1 MSILAVDLTYQPTGG
16 TLSQIKEII
25 KNIDSYDF
33 NKVVFFTTK
42 DNLYLFENTN
52 EEKVI
57 LKNVF
62 FSNKSIVIR
71 TIWAQIVLPILL
83 ILNRI
88 DILFCPGNISP
99 IFNTRIKTQWIG
111 TIGPFENKFISSY
124 SMKEKIKIY
133 ITKYLMI
140 FSSRTSDFV
149 IFESDYTRNLFL
161 KKYKQKKEKS
171 SVLHRGH
178 HEFFKPVETY
188 ESKIFAENDYKE
200 YILIV
205 SHLYPYKNIELFLE
219 AYSHLRLYDR
229 DLYVMIAGSISDEK
243 YYQRLKL
250 MVNELGISKFIIFL
264 GQVEKESLR
273 ELYSQC
279 KIFVFTSP
287 FENFA
292 ATLIEAMN
300 CSAPIITTNTTA
312 MPEACG
318 NAALYFSPD
327 SIQELSDCIMVYLND
342 EKTRLMYKKLALSK
356 SKEYEVYSEIDKKI
370 NQLLRKL
377 I

>member
-16 TLSQIKEII
+16 TLSQIIEII

-99 IFNTRIKTQWIG
+99 IFNTKIKTQWIG
-111 TIGPFENKFISSY
+111 TIGPFKNKFISSF

-178 HEFFKPVETY
+178 HEFFKPVESY

-219 AYSHLRLYDR
+219 AYSQLRLYDR
-229 DLYVMIAGSISDEK
+229 NLYVLIAGSISDEK

-250 MVNELGISKFIIFL
+250 IVNELGISKFIIFL

-292 ATLIEAMN
+292 ATLIEAMS

-327 SIQELSDCIMVYLND
+327 PIQELSDCIMVYLND
-342 EKTRLMYKKLALSK
+342 EKIRLTYKKLALSK

-370 NQLLRKL
+370 NQLLIKL

>member
-16 TLSQIKEII
+16 TLSQIIEII

-111 TIGPFENKFISSY
+111 TIGPFENKFISSF

-149 IFESDYTRNLFL
+149 IFD
-161 KKYKQKKEKS
+161 
-171 SVLHRGH
+171 
-178 HEFFKPVETY
+178 
-188 ESKIFAENDYKE
+188 
-200 YILIV
+200 
-205 SHLYPYKNIELFLE
+205 NI
-219 AYSHLRLYDR
+219 
-229 DLYVMIAGSISDEK
+229 GG
-243 YYQRLKL
+243 LKL
-250 MVNELGISKFIIFL
+250 H
-264 GQVEKESLR
+264 SL
-273 ELYSQC
+273 
-279 KIFVFTSP
+279 FV
-287 FENFA
+287 
-292 ATLIEAMN
+292 
-300 CSAPIITTNTTA
+300 
-312 MPEACG
+312 
-318 NAALYFSPD
+318 
-327 SIQELSDCIMVYLND
+327 
-342 EKTRLMYKKLALSK
+342 KKLIASK
-356 SKEYEVYSEIDKKI
+356 
-370 NQLLRKL
+370 
-377 I
+377 